1 MKHLLIISLSC
12 VVFFSCKTAKIQSSS
27 QDFTYLNYSKVKLK
41 IVSSSFGNYT
51 LKGFINFIKDTSVC
65 FKFYGPLSIEA
76 VEGRLE
82 RNLDV
87 KDVYND
93 RMYSNLLKTIMER
106 DGIRITLRDVQNLFY
121 GNVSF
126 FLDSIQVSN
135 SRSLRIIKDSN
146 LANFT
151 FVCLN
156 NKAKYAFKVKKIKTL
171 VKDLVIDYSN
181 GTDFITIDFKV
192 LASNNERRKCNVRF

>member
-12 VVFFSCKTAKIQSSS
+12 FVFFSCKTVKIQSSP

-93 RMYSNLLKTIMER
+93 RMYSNLLTTIMER

-135 SRSLRIIKDSN
+135 SRSLRIMKDSN
-146 LANFT
+146 LAKFT
-151 FVCLN
+151 LVCLN
-156 NKAKYAFKVKKIKTL
+156 NKAKYAFIVKKNKTL
-171 VKDLVIDYSN
+171 VKDLVIDYFDGS
-181 GTDFITIDFKV
+181 DFITIDFKV

>member
-1 MKHLLIISLSC
+1 
-12 VVFFSCKTAKIQSSS
+12 VKIQSSP

-93 RMYSNLLKTIMER
+93 RMYSNLLTTIMER

-135 SRSLRIIKDSN
+135 SRSLRIMKDSN
-146 LANFT
+146 LAKFT
-151 FVCLN
+151 LVCLN
-156 NKAKYAFKVKKIKTL
+156 NKAKYAFIVKKNKTL
-171 VKDLVIDYSN
+171 VKDLVIDYFDGS
-181 GTDFITIDFKV
+181 DFITIDFKV